1 MERKTLLNDH
11 HWPRLLLI
19 DGANRMLSSPA
30 IASETKDRSY
40 KFQITNTKQKCN
52 NKKKNGTVLIDRSKL
67 QPHVHI
73 FKFVQ
78 ILHRQLHQNM
88 FRCWTI
94 VPYVWCRFNLK
105 ELMRF
110 IFSRHEKKKYFLF
123 LSIKYALQKVCWQT
137 FRKSNIRKNFLKIH
151 DQLMTALTAWWM
163 MPYASHSL

>member
-78 ILHRQLHQNM
+78 ILHQQLHQNI

-137 FRKSNIRKNFLKIH
+137 FRKSNIRKDFLKIH
-151 DQLMTALTAWWM
+151 DQLMTALTAW
-163 MPYASHSL
+163 

>member
-40 KFQITNTKQKCN
+40 KFQITNN

-78 ILHRQLHQNM
+78 ILHQQLHQNI

-105 ELMRF
+105 ELMRV
-110 IFSRHEKKKYFLF
+110 FSQGMKKKYFLF

>member
-11 HWPRLLLI
+11 HLPRLLLI
-19 DGANRMLSSPA
+19 DGANRILSSPA

-40 KFQITNTKQKCN
+40 KFQITNN
-52 NKKKNGTVLIDRSKL
+52 NKKNGTVLIDQSKL
-67 QPHVHI
+67 QPHVHS

-78 ILHRQLHQNM
+78 ILHRQLHQNI

-110 IFSRHEKKKYFLF
+110 FFSRHEQKIYFLF

-137 FRKSNIRKNFLKIH
+137 FRKSNILKDFLKIH
-151 DQLMTALTAWWM
+151 DQLMTALTAW
-163 MPYASHSL
+163 

>member
-40 KFQITNTKQKCN
+40 KFQITNN
-52 NKKKNGTVLIDRSKL
+52 NKKNGTVLIDQSKL

-78 ILHRQLHQNM
+78 ILHQQLHQNI

-105 ELMRF
+105 ELMR
-110 IFSRHEKKKYFLF
+110 HEKKIFSL
-123 LSIKYALQKVCWQT
+123 LINKVCSSKSWQT
-137 FRKSNIRKNFLKIH
+137 FRKSNILKDFLKIH

>member
-40 KFQITNTKQKCN
+40 KFQITNN
-52 NKKKNGTVLIDRSKL
+52 NKKNGTVLIDQSKL

-78 ILHRQLHQNM
+78 ILHQQLHQNI

-110 IFSRHEKKKYFLF
+110 FFLKAWKKKYFLF

-137 FRKSNIRKNFLKIH
+137 FRKSTILKDFLKIH